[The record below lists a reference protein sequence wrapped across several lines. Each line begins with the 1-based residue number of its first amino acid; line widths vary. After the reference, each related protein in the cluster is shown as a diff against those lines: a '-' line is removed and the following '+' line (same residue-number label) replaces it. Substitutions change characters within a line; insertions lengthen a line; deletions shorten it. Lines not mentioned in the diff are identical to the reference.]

1 MGIVQR
7 YESQKMEIEEFR
19 RMLLS
24 GARSN
29 GRKEKEEEE
38 LRDQP
43 DQGAT
48 INNGNC
54 AGTGEKL
61 VCVTSGVSF
70 LGLAIVNRL
79 LIRGYSVRLI
89 VTNEED
95 GEKLRETELLGE
107 MNSNIS
113 AVMASI
119 ADVQSLS
126 EAFNGCRGVFHTSA
140 FVDPAGLSGY
150 SKSMADIE
158 VRGTENVIEACART
172 PSIRSCVLTSSL
184 LACIWRD
191 NSHSDLS
198 SLVNHD
204 CWSDESVCL
213 DKKLWYALGKI
224 RAEKAAWRIAE
235 EKGLKLV
242 TICPGLVTGPDFSH
256 RNPTATIAYLKG
268 VEEMYA
274 DGLLATVDVERLA
287 EIEVCV
293 LEAMNEGIAFG
304 RYVCFDRVIRREE
317 EVEKLAGETGIRTNF
332 MLRNDSTHSSF
343 RFELSNAKLS
353 RLISGPSLLC
363 NHEC

>member
-150 SKSMADIE
+150 S
-158 VRGTENVIEACART
+158 
-172 PSIRSCVLTSSL
+172 
-184 LACIWRD
+184 
-191 NSHSDLS
+191 
-198 SLVNHD
+198 
-204 CWSDESVCL
+204 
-213 DKKLWYALGKI
+213 
-224 RAEKAAWRIAE
+224 
-235 EKGLKLV
+235 
-242 TICPGLVTGPDFSH
+242 
-256 RNPTATIAYLKG
+256 
-268 VEEMYA
+268 
-274 DGLLATVDVERLA
+274 
-287 EIEVCV
+287 
-293 LEAMNEGIAFG
+293 
-304 RYVCFDRVIRREE
+304 
-317 EVEKLAGETGIRTNF
+317 
-332 MLRNDSTHSSF
+332 
-343 RFELSNAKLS
+343 
-353 RLISGPSLLC
+353 
-363 NHEC
+363 